1 MTWGDGS
8 VYKGTWDNGVQNGLG
23 IMKFANGLKK
33 AGTFKDNVLMD
44 MLTSKRQI
52 DEHEQ
57 VYGPLPQQTRLEMEE
72 MILDHNP
79 AEDQSPY
86 LRRELK

>member
-1 MTWGDGS
+1 
-8 VYKGTWDNGVQNGLG
+8 
-23 IMKFANGLKK
+23 
-33 AGTFKDNVLMD
+33 

-72 MILDHNP
+72 MVADHNP
-79 AEDQSPY
+79 EEDQSPY